1 MRIWEYIKDK
11 AGYSDRLS
19 VIYSDHVNCFSCD
32 ADTRGADGDLSCAD
46 SFASGNCHINRLYK
60 TQTFL

>member
-1 MRIWEYIKDK
+1 MRICEYIKDK
-11 AGYSDRLS
+11 AGIL
-19 VIYSDHVNCFSCD
+19 I
-32 ADTRGADGDLSCAD
+32 GDLSCAD

>member
-11 AGYSDRLS
+11 AGIL
-19 VIYSDHVNCFSCD
+19 IGYSDHVNCFSCD